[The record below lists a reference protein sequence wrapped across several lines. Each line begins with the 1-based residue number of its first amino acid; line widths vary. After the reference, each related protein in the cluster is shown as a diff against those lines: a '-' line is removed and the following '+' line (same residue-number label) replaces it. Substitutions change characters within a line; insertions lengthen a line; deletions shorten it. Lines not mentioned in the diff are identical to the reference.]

1 MTEITTI
8 KIHKTTKQTLDRYR
22 EHPAESYDQVI
33 RKMAKITEDIRSEP
47 ELSRKT
53 LRRIDESRQS
63 IANGDF
69 STLEEV
75 AERFGIALP
84 PRSQPSSRK
93 VIQRSAQRL
102 ARAHAQK
109 VARRG

>member
-1 MTEITTI
+1 MAETTTI
-8 KIHKTTKQTLDRYR
+8 KIRVTTKRLLDTYR
-22 EHPAESYDQVI
+22 EIPSETYDEI
-33 RKMAKITEDIRSEP
+33 LRKMTKITEGIRLEP

-84 PRSQPSSRK
+84 PRSRPSSRE

-102 ARAHAQK
+102 ARTRAQK
-109 VARRG
+109 TARRS